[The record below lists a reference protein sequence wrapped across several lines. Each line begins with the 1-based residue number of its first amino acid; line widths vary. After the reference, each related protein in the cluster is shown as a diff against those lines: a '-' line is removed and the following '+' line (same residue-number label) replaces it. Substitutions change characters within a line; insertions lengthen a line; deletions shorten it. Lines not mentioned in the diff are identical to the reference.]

1 MEKAH
6 VRRQVGAEKANVSE
20 PLLKCRNV
28 LDDIETG
35 VWILPRDG
43 SGGCLLTGQVVSGMK
58 VARARF
64 QAPVWNVGTPR
75 LDGSGRVLS
84 GWRKGEPQA
93 AETAR
98 GRVPMRGRGA
108 DRLVVAVKVL

>member
-1 MEKAH
+1 
-6 VRRQVGAEKANVSE
+6 
-20 PLLKCRNV
+20 LLR
-28 LDDIETG
+28 E
-35 VWILPRDG
+35 G
-43 SGGCLLTGQVVSGMK
+43 SGGCLLTGKVVSGIK

-64 QAPVWNVGTPR
+64 RLRCGTWEP
-75 LDGSGRVLS
+75 LASMCSAVCWSGR
-84 GWRKGEPQA
+84 RQGEPQA

>member
-1 MEKAH
+1 M
-6 VRRQVGAEKANVSE
+6 S
-20 PLLKCRNV
+20 LS
-28 LDDIETG
+28 DIETG
-35 VWILPRDG
+35 VSILLRDG
-43 SGGCLLTGQVVSGMK
+43 SGGCLLTGQVVSGIE

-64 QAPVWNVGTPR
+64 RLRCGTWEP
-75 LDGSGRVLS
+75 LASMCSAACWSGR
-84 GWRKGEPQA
+84 RKGEPQA

>member
-1 MEKAH
+1 MVSAVEKAH

-43 SGGCLLTGQVVSGMK
+43 SGGCLLTGQVVSGTK

-64 QAPVWNVGTPR
+64 RRWCGT
-75 LDGSGRVLS
+75 
-84 GWRKGEPQA
+84 WEPLASMGPA
-93 AETAR
+93 AC
-98 GRVPMRGRGA
+98 
-108 DRLVVAVKVL
+108 